1 MKKRNKEIVNCKR
14 EYDIYECSYKCGY
27 SPKEL
32 CQTVTEHVEVF
43 LCFLSLMLD
52 CGIFQINEIKRHLLV

>member
-1 MKKRNKEIVNCKR
+1 MKKETKR
-14 EYDIYECSYKCGY
+14 LSLQERVRYIRVFVQVRI